1 MERAEMHGVDWDHLR
16 AFLAVARSGR
26 LAAAARRMGV
36 EHTTV
41 SRRLAALERELGV
54 TLFYRTA
61 AGYLLTERGQR
72 VVREAEAMEAS
83 ALAIGARAR
92 EGTGP
97 VAGRVRLALVP
108 EFASHWLAPL
118 LPAFRRL
125 EPAIELQV
133 LVGTRLLNL
142 SRGEADVAVQTPRPA
157 QPGLVA
163 VRIAQATTGLYA
175 SRAFLRGRRL
185 RVADA
190 ASARGLPLLAF
201 TPAFDVLQ
209 SAPWF
214 REALESAHVVLTTNS
229 THTLLAAARASVGVA
244 VLPRFVARGHDDL
257 VSVSEDVATR
267 DVWLVTHPEFRRD
280 PRVRVTTDFLKR
292 EAAGPRGIR

>member
-1 MERAEMHGVDWDHLR
+1 MHSLDWDGLR
-16 AFLAVARSGR
+16 VFLALARAGR
-26 LAAAARRMGV
+26 LAAAARRLGV

-54 TLFYRTA
+54 GLFHRTA
-61 AGYLLTERGQR
+61 AGYLLTDQGQNVLR
-72 VVREAEAMEAS
+72 QAEAMEAA

-92 EGTGP
+92 EGMALA
-97 VAGRVRLALVP
+97 AGRVRLALVP
-108 EFASHWLAPL
+108 EFASHWLAPK
-118 LPAFRRL
+118 LPAFRARH
-125 EPAIELQV
+125 PAIELQV

-142 SRGEADVAVQTPRPA
+142 SRGEADIAVQTPRPA

-163 VRIAQATTGLYA
+163 VRIGHATTGLYA
-175 SRAFLRGRRL
+175 SRAFLRGRKL
-185 RVADA
+185 RIAGAD
-190 ASARGLPLLAF
+190 SARGLPLLAF

-214 REALESAHVVLTTNS
+214 REAVDAARVVLTTNS

-257 VSVSEDVATR
+257 VSVSDDVAVR
-267 DVWLVTHPEFRRD
+267 EVWLLTHPEFRRD
-280 PRVRVTTDFLKR
+280 PKVRVTADFLKR
-292 EAAGPRGIR
+292 AASGSGGLG